1 MSRIGKVP
9 VQIPTGV
16 EVKITDQNVSVKG
29 PNGEL
34 NKEFSKNKEKLSCKE
49 KISLLNRNIIEF
61 HELANEIYDE
71 AILMGVRKEQIEE
84 VLSTTVKNINSTL
97 KIV

>member
-1 MSRIGKVP
+1 MKNKNIYP
-9 VQIPTGV
+9 
-16 EVKITDQNVSVKG
+16 KIWY
-29 PNGEL
+29 
-34 NKEFSKNKEKLSCKE
+34 SKNKEKLSCKE

-84 VLSTTVKNINSTL
+84 VLANTVKNINSTL
-97 KIV
+97 KSV